1 MDKLLEPLAGQMESL
16 LADVR
21 ALAENTALLHGTGKT
36 LDRKAMVIG
45 QALVAQKETLA
56 RIAERQERTEK
67 EEQRI
72 KDGAKKKVELIEGQL
87 RGLIA
92 KTDGADSL
100 KEREN
105 ALLSSLADL
114 SEDQKAFLSG
124 TETFAKQM
132 GESLQEI
139 NGILRGIGQAVE
151 SIRITEQ
158 MDAVRGRIGELET
171 KLDTYLEHRRTVGDA
186 ICKGQERAEA
196 RIRAMQDD
204 MEKQRMAVEVI
215 LRVASA
221 CEEKTAALCGTLET
235 MIEERQEPTEEI
247 TLSLE
252 DVFLPTVVEQE
263 KSAEDPVKEPV
274 SELPKETGRKRRFLF
289 GRK

>member
-1 MDKLLEPLAGQMESL
+1 MDKSLEYLTGQMESL

-21 ALAENTALLHGTGKT
+21 TLAENTALLHRTGKT
-36 LDRKAMVIG
+36 LDRKTMVIG
-45 QALVAQKETLA
+45 QALVVQKESLA
-56 RIAERQERTEK
+56 RIAEKQERAEK
-67 EEQRI
+67 EGQRI
-72 KDGAKKKVELIEGQL
+72 KDVAKKKVELVEGQL
-87 RGLIA
+87 RDLIA
-92 KTDGADSL
+92 KTDEADGL

-114 SEDQKAFLSG
+114 SEGQKAFLSG

-139 NGILRGIGQAVE
+139 NGTLRNIGQAVE
-151 SIRITEQ
+151 GIRITEQ

-171 KLDTYLEHRRTVGDA
+171 KLDTYLEHRRTVCDT
-186 ICKGQERAEA
+186 IYKGQERAEA
-196 RIRAMQDD
+196 RIRAMRDD
-204 MEKQRMAVEVI
+204 MEKQRMAVEVV

-221 CEEKTAALCGTLET
+221 CEEKTTALCGTLET
-235 MIEERQEPTEEI
+235 VMAERQEPTEEI

-252 DVFLPTVVEQE
+252 DVFLPTAVEQG
-263 KSAEDPVKEPV
+263 KPTEDHVEPV
-274 SELPKETGRKRRFLF
+274 PEPPKETGRKRRFLF